1 VIVKLISPDPA
12 EKAADQS
19 CNSVEIARISR
30 PSVGKRPGETK
41 RMMNKR
47 MWLAGASLLAIVVGS
62 ETANAVVFGFTGL
75 GTEYVTPSTGWYD
88 FRVAGAQGGSPGGPG
103 LGGAGAVVGGELF
116 LGAGTDLT
124 ILVGGQGGGGGAYV
138 DGAAGGGGGLSS
150 IFFFEGKSFGY
161 SFIAGGG
168 GGNDFSSA
176 QYTPPGGGPGIGSL
190 GAPGSNFGSGGA
202 GGLGV
207 VVDPNNIPD
216 GFVPVPATAGFPN
229 TSGPAARAGYG
240 TKLVSFSGE
249 GYRVIAAGPDGG
261 YGGGGGGGYNGGGG
275 GGGAPGGGPGQG
287 GYSYVTPSA
296 RDPFGIT
303 GGNHA
308 GNGYVS
314 IDFVGS
320 SVPEPSTWAMML
332 AGFSLLGGMLVR
344 RGKKP
349 TTA

>member
-1 VIVKLISPDPA
+1 
-12 EKAADQS
+12 
-19 CNSVEIARISR
+19 
-30 PSVGKRPGETK
+30 
-41 RMMNKR
+41 MMNKR

-62 ETANAVVFGFTGL
+62 ETANAVVFGFTGS
-75 GTEYVTPSTGWYD
+75 GAEYVTPSTGWYD

-116 LGAGTDLT
+116 LGAGTDLFVM
-124 ILVGGQGGGGGAYV
+124 LGGQGGGGGLYV
-138 DGAAGGGGGLSS
+138 DGAAGGGGGFSS
-150 IFFFEGKSFGY
+150 VFEFGGPSQGY
-161 SFIAGGG
+161 LFIAGGG
-168 GGNDFSSA
+168 GGADFGSGR
-176 QYTPPGGGPGIGSL
+176 YTIPGGGPGIGSL
-190 GAPGSNFGSGGA
+190 GGQNVGSGGA
-202 GGLGV
+202 GGYGAV
-207 VVDPNNIPD
+207 IDPNNIPD
-216 GFVPVPATAGFPN
+216 GFVLVPATAGFPLSSRLIGPQGG
-229 TSGPAARAGYG
+229 SGE
-240 TKLVSFSGE
+240 KFVSFSRE
-249 GYRVIAAGPDGG
+249 GYRVIAVGPDGG
-261 YGGGGGGGYNGGGG
+261 YGGGGGGGYNRGGG

-287 GYSYVTPSA
+287 GSSYVTPLA
-296 RDPFGIT
+296 RDAFGIT